1 MTFLFVLNM
10 WWYKYDANSNTAGN
24 CYFFVSVCAFFFL
37 WCMWHNHVWLAI
49 LMYEHVVSLI
59 PVVLF
64 CLRQFIYLFK
74 HVCVCLF
81 FQSNSL
87 STLCES
93 LWTGICCAHVTNWHY
108 LRFLARRYNPFGEC
122 LLFARRETNST
133 PAAICILTHFV
144 IGLYRLNYLTFTRV
158 QVVLWCSDVTCLS
171 LENTVCSPKTVLS
184 FGRYHWFCVDSN
196 DTCLLISRFLNF
208 NCHTFVRHKVQEPW

>member
-10 WWYKYDANSNTAGN
+10 WCYKYDANSNTAGN

-74 HVCVCLF
+74 KKFACACSFSRTLWARSVSHYGPAFVARMLRIDITWDFLLVDITHLESVF
-81 FQSNSL
+81 FSQDVKQ
-87 STLCES
+87 TP
-93 LWTGICCAHVTNWHY
+93 
-108 LRFLARRYNPFGEC
+108 LRPPFAFWLI
-122 LLFARRETNST
+122 LL
-133 PAAICILTHFV
+133 
-144 IGLYRLNYLTFTRV
+144 
-158 QVVLWCSDVTCLS
+158 
-171 LENTVCSPKTVLS
+171 
-184 FGRYHWFCVDSN
+184 
-196 DTCLLISRFLNF
+196 
-208 NCHTFVRHKVQEPW
+208 